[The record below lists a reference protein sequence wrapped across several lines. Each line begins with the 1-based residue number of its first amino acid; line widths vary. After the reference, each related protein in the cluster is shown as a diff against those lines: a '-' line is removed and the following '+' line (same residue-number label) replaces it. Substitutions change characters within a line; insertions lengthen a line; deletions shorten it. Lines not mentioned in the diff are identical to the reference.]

1 MKLIK
6 SNFNEYSIQTLS
18 TAKLKEKKKKKSI
31 LVKTMKRS
39 ISMLPEWLSLNE
51 SLVFERREEFELERQ
66 R

>member
-18 TAKLKEKKKKKSI
+18 TAKLKGKKKKII

>member
-18 TAKLKEKKKKKSI
+18 TAKLKKKKKKSI

>member
-18 TAKLKEKKKKKSI
+18 TAKLNKTKKSI

>member
-18 TAKLKEKKKKKSI
+18 TAKLKEKKKSI

-51 SLVFERREEFELERQ
+51 SLVFECREEFELERQ

>member
-18 TAKLKEKKKKKSI
+18 TAKLKGKKKKII

-51 SLVFERREEFELERQ
+51 SLVFEGREEFELERQ

>member
-18 TAKLKEKKKKKSI
+18 TAKLKGKKKKSI

>member
-18 TAKLKEKKKKKSI
+18 TAKLKEKKKKSI

>member
-18 TAKLKEKKKKKSI
+18 TAKLKEKKKKKHTS
-31 LVKTMKRS
+31 
-39 ISMLPEWLSLNE
+39 ENNE
-51 SLVFERREEFELERQ
+51 TFYFHATWVAFFKWVFERREEFELERQ

>member
-18 TAKLKEKKKKKSI
+18 TAKLKEKRKSI

>member
-1 MKLIK
+1 
-6 SNFNEYSIQTLS
+6 
-18 TAKLKEKKKKKSI
+18 
-31 LVKTMKRS
+31 MKRS